1 VTTIRVADF
10 IAGWFADVVGA
21 RKVFLVTGAGSM
33 HLSDGVAK
41 HPQLDAVC
49 LHHEQSVSM
58 AVEAYSR
65 VSGEMGVAYV
75 STGPAATNTVTGL
88 AGAWQDSVA
97 CFFVSG
103 QVKVSET
110 SAASGVD
117 SLRQFGVQELNILPV
132 VQSLTKYAATV
143 SKPTDILFH
152 LQAARHHAL
161 DGRPGPVW
169 LEIPMDVQS
178 AFVNPETLEEFVPTP
193 SSQLPGKGTEL
204 AQAFVRELAKSNRPV
219 ILVGQGVRLS
229 DCVARVGDFA
239 RAHGIPVVSSYLGAD
254 SYLPHDK
261 NFIGK
266 IGVKGERA
274 ANIVVQKSDLLLV
287 LGSSLHVSSIG
298 YNYNEFA
305 PGARKWIVDVDVTS
319 HKKKTLTDFAF
330 VEASIADFLDTVE
343 GGLASEPL
351 SPWTQWSEVAADL
364 AQRFPTC
371 SPEYRDD
378 KEGINIYQVVEE
390 ACQVIGPG
398 DVVVSDAGS
407 AFYAVTQ
414 GVRLSDSTQ
423 RYLTSGAMATM
434 GYSLPAAI
442 GVAYARPDSRV
453 FAFTGDGSLHQ
464 NIQELGQMKF
474 LNLPI
479 VLIVLNNAGY
489 LSIRASQVNYFDKR
503 FIGTDDQSG
512 LGLPDISE
520 ISRAYGLETFTIVSL
535 DSLAETLKSV
545 SKQRTPVVLDVRTPR
560 DQLIIPTVSSRL
572 TESGSMVSRSLHD
585 MTPLLSEDLLQRIMN
600 PAWGFVAETRG

>member
-1 VTTIRVADF
+1 MTTVRVADF
-10 IAGWFADVVGA
+10 IAGWFASVLGA

-41 HPQLDAVC
+41 NPKLEAVC

-65 VSGEMGVAYV
+65 ASGEMGVAYV
-75 STGPAATNTVTGL
+75 STGPAATNAVTGL

-103 QVKVSET
+103 QVKVAET
-110 SAASGVD
+110 SAASGVEG
-117 SLRQFGVQELNILPV
+117 LRQFGVQELNILPV
-132 VQSLTKYAATV
+132 VESLTKYSATV
-143 SKPTDILFH
+143 TKPADILFH

-161 DGRPGPVW
+161 EGRPGPVW
-169 LEIPMDVQS
+169 LEVPMDVQS
-178 AFVNPETLEEFVPTP
+178 SFIDPDELREFVPPPAAMPPTLA
-193 SSQLPGKGTEL
+193 SDRVSDFVGEL
-204 AQAFVRELAKSNRPV
+204 RQSERPV

-229 DCVARVGDFA
+229 GCVARLSEFA
-239 RAHGIPVVSSYLGAD
+239 RANDIPVVSSYLGTD
-254 SYLPHDK
+254 SFLPHDAH
-261 NFIGK
+261 FIGK

-298 YNYNEFA
+298 YNYEEFA
-305 PGARKWIVDVDVTS
+305 PDAKKWIVDIDATS
-319 HKKKTLTDFAF
+319 HKKKTLADFAF
-330 VEASIADFLDTVE
+330 LESSITDFFDQVETALSSGPLPAWPRWRAVAGE
-343 GGLASEPL
+343 LAS
-351 SPWTQWSEVAADL
+351 
-364 AQRFPTC
+364 RFPTC

-378 KEGINIYQVVEE
+378 KQGINIYQVVEE
-390 ACQVIGPG
+390 TCQVLGPD

-414 GVRLSDSTQ
+414 GVRLSQPNQ

-442 GVAYARPDSRV
+442 GIAYARPDSQV

-489 LSIRASQVNYFDKR
+489 LSIRASQVNYFENR
-503 FIGTDDQSG
+503 FIGTDDLSG
-512 LGLPDISE
+512 LGLPDISR
-520 ISRAYGLETFTIVSL
+520 ISRAYGLETFTIESL
-535 DSLAETLKSV
+535 ESLSETLKAV
-545 SKQRTPVVLDVRTPR
+545 AGRTDPVVLDVKTPR
-560 DQLIIPTVSSRL
+560 DQPIIPTVSSRL
-572 TESGSMVSRSLHD
+572 TESGAMVSRSLHD
-585 MTPLLSEDLLQRIMN
+585 MTPLLSEDALREIMN
-600 PAWGFVAETRG
+600 PAWGITAG